1 MDTKYEVRLSYAA
14 NNDLDEIFSYVLG
27 VLFAEQTAKNLMR
40 EIHEMILSL
49 AKMPQR
55 FSLSLDATLAQ
66 RGYRRA
72 LVKKYVILYLIDEDE
87 KHVNILRIFHGS
99 MDYPKY
105 I

>member
-1 MDTKYEVRLSYAA
+1 MDTKYEVRLSLAA
-14 NNDLDEIFSYVLG
+14 NNDLDEIFSYVSGILS
-27 VLFAEQTAKNLMR
+27 AEQTAKKLMR
-40 EIHEMILSL
+40 EIHETILSL
-49 AKMPQR
+49 AQMPHR

-87 KHVNILRIFHGS
+87 KRVDIARIFHGS
-99 MDYPKY
+99 MNYVKY